1 MKIKVT
7 QKAWYKKSLLQ
18 EGTVIEYKG
27 DEVPC
32 WGTLASGE
40 ESGTKK
46 GKADDNINVP
56 TPPQTPD
63 DNQDDEQTPDNDEQ
77 PDENVYPNNDQ
88 CQPDTEE
95 QLQAELDKLIDIAVA
110 NEVWVDVAP
119 ETSVPEQISLF
130 KEALKDKGIELH

>member
-18 EGTVIEYKG
+18 EGAVIEYKG
-27 DEVPC
+27 DSVPC

-46 GKADDNINVP
+46 GKAGDNINVP
-56 TPPQTPD
+56 SPQTPD
-63 DNQDDEQTPDNDEQ
+63 DNQGGEQTPNDGNEEKDETTPDDNECKTVEQ
-77 PDENVYPNNDQ
+77 FK
-88 CQPDTEE
+88 
-95 QLQAELDKLIDIAVA
+95 AELDKIIDIAVA

-119 ETSVPEQISLF
+119 ETSIPEQISLF
-130 KEALKDKGIELH
+130 KEALKEKNIEIH

>member
-18 EGTVIEYKG
+18 EGAVIEYKG

-63 DNQDDEQTPDNDEQ
+63 DNQDDEQTPNDENEEKDETT
-77 PDENVYPNNDQ
+77 PDDDRCKTV
-88 CQPDTEE
+88 E
-95 QLQAELDKLIDIAVA
+95 QFQAELDKLIDIAVA

-119 ETSVPEQISLF
+119 ETSIPEQISLF
-130 KEALKDKGIELH
+130 KEALKEKNIEVH